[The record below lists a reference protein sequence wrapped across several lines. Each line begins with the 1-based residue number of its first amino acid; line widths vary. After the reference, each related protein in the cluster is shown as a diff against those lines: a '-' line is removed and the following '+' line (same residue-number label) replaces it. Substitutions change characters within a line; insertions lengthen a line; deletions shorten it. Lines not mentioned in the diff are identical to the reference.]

1 MGAMHAGHSTMRLG
15 IDSYMYHLHFGK
27 HSDFENPDPVDVWWF
42 LEEAARLGLDGVQ
55 IDPFHL
61 PTDEV
66 DKIADFVRQHGL
78 YVEHSMGTIR
88 TDVVKENL
96 ALARRLGAKV
106 MRCFV
111 GGEFERDAEAHQ
123 AKLSRAVTELRR
135 CVEAADRAE
144 VTIAIENHGDI
155 RADGLIRIM
164 DELRHER
171 VGVCFDVGNTLA
183 VGDDPVEACRLVGR
197 HIVATHFSD
206 RQQMQARGRTFNVGV
221 ALGEGEIDLA
231 GALEVIRT
239 HARTGTNITLEVP
252 FAAHG
257 SVADSLRH
265 EREGVERSVRYAREV
280 LRIGHESE

>member
-1 MGAMHAGHSTMRLG
+1 MRLG

-27 HSDFENPDPVDVWWF
+27 HSDFENPDPVDVRWF
-42 LEEAARLGLDGVQ
+42 LDEAVRLGLEGVQ

-88 TDVVKENL
+88 ADVVKENL
-96 ALARRLGAKV
+96 AIARRLGAKV

-111 GGEFERDAEAHQ
+111 GGEFERDAKAHQ
-123 AKLSRAVTELRR
+123 AKLNRAVSELGQ
-135 CVEAADRAE
+135 CVEAADRAG

-155 RADGLIRIM
+155 RAEGLMQIT
-164 DELRHER
+164 DELRHDR

-183 VGDDPVEACRLVGR
+183 VGDDPIEACRTVGR

-206 RQQMQARGRTFNVGV
+206 RKQVQAKGRMFNVGV

-231 GALEVIRT
+231 GALEVIRA
-239 HARTGTNITLEVP
+239 HARAGTNITLEVP

-257 SVADSLRH
+257 SVAESLRH
-265 EREGVERSVRYAREV
+265 EREGVERSVRYARDV
-280 LRIGHESE
+280 LGIGHRGESAPG

>member
-1 MGAMHAGHSTMRLG
+1 MRLG

-27 HSDFENPDPVDVWWF
+27 HSDFENPRPVNVWWF
-42 LEEAARLGLDGVQ
+42 LDEAIRLGLEGVQ

-66 DKIADFVRQHGL
+66 DKIADFVRQHRL

-88 TDVVKENL
+88 ADVVKENL
-96 ALARRLGAKV
+96 ALARQLGAKV

-111 GGEFERDAEAHQ
+111 GGGFERDVDAHQ
-123 AKLSRAVTELRR
+123 AKLSRAVAELKQ
-135 CVEAADRAE
+135 CVEAADRAG

-155 RADGLIRIM
+155 RAEGLMLIM
-164 DELRHER
+164 DELRHDR

-183 VGDDPVEACRLVGR
+183 VGDHPVEACRMVGA

-206 RQQMQARGRTFNVGV
+206 RKQVQAKGRTFNVGV

-231 GALEVIRT
+231 GALEAIRAL
-239 HARTGTNITLEVP
+239 ARAGTNITLEVP
-252 FAAHG
+252 FAAQG
-257 SVADSLRH
+257 SAADSLRH
-265 EREGVERSVRYAREV
+265 EREGVERSVRYARDV
-280 LRIGHESE
+280 LGIGHESESAPG